1 MLRTDTRR
9 TEPAQGGL
17 PRLLPPHPINTL
29 DAHIRYFGKRPRG
42 DESLIREVKAAG
54 LRGHGGAGFPTATK
68 MAAVA
73 ARRRRGYVV
82 VNATE
87 GEPMSLKDKVL
98 CAGAPHLVLDGAVL
112 AAETL
117 GALEVVVCVDRSSTN
132 TLRHLRAAIDERAQ
146 LGVDAVPIRLEA
158 APNRYVAGEE
168 SALVR
173 WLNGKEA
180 KPTFVPPRPFERGVG
195 QRPTL
200 VQNAETVAH
209 VALIARHGAVWFR
222 QLGSA
227 KSPGSAL
234 ATLSGAIG
242 RPGVYEIPLGIAL
255 TDLLAAAE
263 GTLETTQAVL
273 VGGYFGTWIRAG
285 DAYNLHLDPPS
296 LERVGAS
303 FGCGVVVALPKTSCG
318 LAESACAAGWLAR
331 ESAGQCGP
339 CANGLPAIAQ
349 AMQALV
355 SGDRGGR
362 ADAMIRRWLE
372 MVKGRGACRHPDG
385 TARFVE
391 SSLDTFAEEIEAHR
405 RGRCTGADSTPVL
418 LAPASGPWR

>member
-1 MLRTDTRR
+1 MLRTDTRH
-9 TEPAQGGL
+9 TESAQGGL

-29 DAHIRYFGKRPRG
+29 DAHISYFGRRPRG
-42 DESLIREVKAAG
+42 DASLIREVEAAG

-98 CAGAPHLVLDGAVL
+98 CAGAPHLVLDGAAL

-117 GALEVVVCVDRSSTN
+117 GALEVVVCVDRSSNN
-132 TLRHLRAAIDERAQ
+132 TLLHMRAAIDERAQ

-158 APNRYVAGEE
+158 PPHRYVVGEE
-168 SALVR
+168 SALVH

-200 VQNAETVAH
+200 VQNAETLAH

-222 QLGSA
+222 QLGTA
-227 KSPGSAL
+227 THPGSAL

-242 RPGVYEIPLGIAL
+242 RAGVYEIPLGIAL
-255 TDLLAAAE
+255 KDLLAAAD
-263 GTLETTQAVL
+263 GTLETTHAVL
-273 VGGYFGTWIRAG
+273 VGGYFGTWIRA
-285 DAYNLHLDPPS
+285 DDVYNLHLDPPS
-296 LERVGAS
+296 LQRAGAS

-318 LAESACAAGWLAR
+318 LTESARAAGWLAQ

-355 SGDRGGR
+355 TGDRGGR
-362 ADAMIRRWLE
+362 AEAMTRRWLE

-391 SSLDTFAEEIEAHR
+391 SSLDTFAAEIDAHR
-405 RGRCTGADSTPVL
+405 QGRCTGADSTPVL
-418 LAPASGPWR
+418 LTPASGPWR